1 MDFTMPLTELPSHTF
16 SGAMYNPDLI
26 HANTLNALLGEE
38 SEPAEKEES
47 SLPQDLAEL
56 LDEGGTHEQ
65 AMAALEKAVLSGTF
79 LDDDDFVVKTNSEN
93 PQAIWNDIKN
103 DISNAPVLTRVDP
116 KLVEQNVDSFRIF
129 EITEEDDR
137 MHLFINGAL
146 AADLP
151 LGAIS
156 KTDFEKIIVF
166 IQGVLDSISLAFALL
181 GIGVAKGKTWAT
193 DLADNLKRPK
203 SWLSTAKSAFGKF
216 TSAYAKYKRYLAD
229 SPEETKKARKQDA
242 ATKAMDLF
250 ASAYLGFVGVILK
263 TAWRIVKMVLTLI
276 FGNIREVLRLLC
288 QLTKAAIEWAGM
300 GAAKLAFAI
309 IDAILAAIAVW
320 DDVAK
325 WKELKS

>member
-1 MDFTMPLTELPSHTF
+1 MPLKELPSRTF
-16 SGAMYNPDLI
+16 SGIKYNPDLI
-26 HANTLNALLGEE
+26 HANTLNALLEEE
-38 SEPAEKEES
+38 SEPIEKEES
-47 SLPQDLAEL
+47 SLPHELADL
-56 LDEGGTHEQ
+56 LDKGGTHEH
-65 AMAALEKAVLSGTF
+65 AMAALEQAVLSGTF
-79 LDDDDFVVKTNSEN
+79 LDDDDVVFKSGAEN
-93 PQAIWNDIKN
+93 PQTIWDDLKD
-103 DISNAPVLTRVDP
+103 DISSAPVLTEVDP
-116 KLVEQNVDSFRIF
+116 KLVEQNVNSLHIF
-129 EITEEDDR
+129 EITEEDGQ
-137 MHLFINGAL
+137 MHLFINGDL

-181 GIGVAKGKTWAT
+181 GIGVAKGKTWAK

-229 SPEETKKARKQDA
+229 SPEKTKAARKQDA
-242 ATKAMDLF
+242 AAKAMDLF

-276 FGNIREVLRLLC
+276 FGNPREILRLLC

-320 DDVAK
+320 DDVVK
-325 WKELKS
+325 WKALKA